1 MRTYSGPSS
10 PPEQDATPWLSV
22 VAEQTE
28 PPPRLAVKSTVWPA
42 MGAPVDVRVRVAV
55 NGPSRLA
62 LVVRVVRAGP
72 GSKL

>member
-1 MRTYSGPSS
+1 MSTYSGPSS

-22 VAEQTE
+22 VAEQME
-28 PPPRLAVKSTVWPA
+28 PPRSAVKSTVWPA